1 MEKLNAFL
9 KNMQKKRGIL
19 EDLLQTCS
27 QISAQL
33 GETEGPVAC
42 IEPFRT
48 LQERWKTLERVA
60 SSSLWCANIC
70 TAEVAALL
78 QEARELHHELELL
91 EKSVSLPYPSQ
102 GQMDCQSALQETV
115 RTTDLAVLTEHYFY
129 LLEVSRALSSSPLG
143 KKELRDVEDAMQG
156 LNSQL
161 ALTQEKLSSQTSNGN
176 GCSPIMRIIRDYV
189 TWAKQTESK
198 VRRRRLS
205 LFPEEASHQVNHM
218 KKLQSETSLK
228 RFQLASVLKELR
240 EEVTGLDEED
250 SMSPTL
256 DSLEDLYIKLTKKTE
271 CSVAE
276 MNRMFHIRERLWKQI
291 TDSSSWLTSVLEKE
305 AGKTV
310 ASEPKTTIPELRVQL
325 QVYTEALKDADR
337 QENNLETLLDAIKNV
352 NHGLS
357 VSESFQ
363 LINRL
368 TALQEE
374 VSRVVNR
381 KWALRWVLEELL
393 HAQESSAEEQNLILK
408 SLRQMSAD
416 VTRQNYPVTRDSLLA
431 LEPVKHMLMEL
442 LCKVPEIPHCP
453 DPRRKEM
460 LNTVLDLERRIH
472 LLELQAKEHEE
483 YLILRQHMENS
494 REAVKKSLL
503 QIVDSSV
510 GADIRLGFC
519 QTLLVELPLVRM
531 TCQEAADHLEA
542 ISKDLYPSQLT
553 AERHKIR
560 LVIEQLTS
568 WEVTGKNEAKT
579 IECSLAERLGSPTDL
594 SPLTEL
600 FNSVRQQLKETI
612 CLEPDN
618 KTIDTQLRKHWM
630 LIQTVESVLRMLEHC
645 RKEVD
650 VESYQMTI
658 DLGQKILNDCGMH
671 MVSSMRHV
679 C

>member
-1 MEKLNAFL
+1 
-9 KNMQKKRGIL
+9 MQTKRGIL
-19 EDLLQTCS
+19 EELLQTYS
-27 QISAQL
+27 QISAHL
-33 GETEGPVAC
+33 SETEGPVAC

-48 LQERWKTLERVA
+48 LQERWQTMERVA
-60 SSSLWCANIC
+60 SSSLLCANFC

-78 QEARELHHELELL
+78 HEARELHHKLELL
-91 EKSVSLPYPSQ
+91 EESVSLPHPSQ
-102 GQMDCQSALQETV
+102 GPMDCQSSPQEVV
-115 RTTDLAVLTEHYFY
+115 RTAGLAVLTERYLY
-129 LLEVSRALSSSPLG
+129 LLEVSQALSSSPLG

-156 LNSQL
+156 LKSQL
-161 ALTQEKLSSQTSNGN
+161 ALTQEKHSSQTSNGN
-176 GCSPIMRIIRDYV
+176 GCSPIMRIIRNYV
-189 TWAKQTESK
+189 TWAKKTENK
-198 VRRRRLS
+198 VSGRRRLS

-218 KKLQSETSLK
+218 KKLQSEISLK
-228 RFQLASVLKELR
+228 KIQLASVLKELK
-240 EEVTGLDEED
+240 EEVTGLGEED
-250 SMSPTL
+250 SLSPTL
-256 DSLEDLYIKLTKKTE
+256 DSLEHLYVKLTEKTE
-271 CSVAE
+271 CAVAE

-305 AGKTV
+305 SGKTV

-325 QVYTEALKDADR
+325 QVCTEALKDAER
-337 QENNLETLLDAIKNV
+337 QANNLETLLDEIKNV

-381 KWALRWVLEELL
+381 KWALHWVLEELL
-393 HAQESSAEEQNLILK
+393 HAQESSAEEQNIILK
-408 SLRQMSAD
+408 SLRQISAD
-416 VTRQNYPVTRDSLLA
+416 VTRQKYPITRDSLLA
-431 LEPVKHMLMEL
+431 LEPVKHMLLEL
-442 LCKVPEIPHCP
+442 LCKVPEIAHCP

-460 LNTVLDLERRIH
+460 LNAVLDLLRRIH
-472 LLELQAKEHEE
+472 LLELQTEEHEE
-483 YLILRQHMENS
+483 YLILRQHMEDS
-494 REAVKKSLL
+494 REAGKKSLL

-510 GADIRLGFC
+510 GADVRLGFC

-553 AERHKIR
+553 AERHKIH
-560 LVIEQLTS
+560 LVIEQLAS
-568 WEVTGKNEAKT
+568 WEVTVKNEAKT
-579 IECSLAERLGSPTDL
+579 IECSLAERLGWPIDL

-600 FNSVRQQLKETI
+600 FNIVRQKLKETI

-630 LIQTVESVLRMLEHC
+630 LIHTVESVLRMLEHC

-658 DLGQKILNDCGMH
+658 DLGQITLNDCGMH
-671 MVSSMRHV
+671 MVSSMLS
-679 C
+679 CS